1 VNEGVSNVNPF
12 LPITAATLAAASVM
26 AFDANTYATLLQK
39 YARGGKVNYAALKEK
54 DSPALDRLYL
64 GLADEKRA
72 DLAFRINAYNIIVLR
87 EATRAF
93 PVKEVWAINKNFF
106 KVKHP
111 VAARQ
116 LSLDEIEHDII
127 IKEFHDPRIH
137 FGVNCGSASCPI
149 LAAEPFTPENL
160 DAKLDENARRFI
172 NDDANVRFE
181 EARGVLWL
189 SKLFDWASADFTRE
203 AGSVEKYLARYLTP
217 DRLCRLQ
224 SRRWNIEH
232 LPYDWSLNALK

>member
-1 VNEGVSNVNPF
+1 MNRL
-12 LPITAATLAAASVM
+12 LPITAATLAATSAL
-26 AFDANTYATLLQK
+26 ALDTTTYAALLQK

-72 DLAFRINAYNIIVLR
+72 DLAFWINAYNIIVLR

-127 IKEFHDPRIH
+127 IKEFRDPRIH

-149 LAAEPFTPENL
+149 LAPEPFTPDNL
-160 DAKLDENARRFI
+160 DAKLDENARQFI
-172 NDDANVRFE
+172 NDDANVGLD
-181 EARGVLWL
+181 ATRGVLRL
-189 SKLFDWASADFTRE
+189 SKLFEWSAADF
-203 AGSVEKYLARYLTP
+203 GPFEKYLAKYLTP
-217 DRLCRLQ
+217 ERLRMLQ
-224 SRRWNIEH
+224 SRRWKIEYV
-232 LPYDWSLNALK
+232 PYDWSLNALK